1 MLMNN
6 YLKTALGISLTAVIA
21 ACSMSTQ
28 LDAEIEREVK
38 TATELK
44 EQSKVPTKVAPEDVV
59 RVKNDIW
66 LGDKSEV
73 EYNGEPLPS
82 YLEAK
87 DGITLIS
94 NRPITLFEVGDMI
107 NKLTSIQVRFAN
119 HLEKDV
125 LTVAKGNKPDPSTI
139 NADWTEPD
147 KMLLSYKGPL
157 SGLLN
162 EVASRFGIWWKYEKN
177 QIFFYK
183 FETRTFTVYSLPTK
197 PSLQVNMGGES
208 SGESGNAS
216 ATLTSG
222 AELEL
227 WSNIGKA
234 IESMIG
240 QDSKLSVDSVN
251 GTVTLTGTPI
261 EIKKVAK
268 YINEQNNRLSRQV
281 AISVKVLQ
289 VTLSDSDQYGLDLSG
304 GFDDGKTKLSLASP
318 SGLSDEIEKNINMTI
333 APGNWNVTTFIQAL
347 SEKNNT
353 TLVTSGTVTTLNNKP
368 APIQVTRKENY
379 ISEITKTNSGSSDT
393 GTDYDISTETEE
405 IETGFTL
412 NVLPRI
418 MEHGRLLMMFNLTLS
433 DLISLEK
440 VYLQTSENPGEAA
453 SGEYIQNPIVET
465 RGFTQEV
472 ALKSGESLILSGYER
487 VESEAKKSGVGSA
500 DNSLLGGT
508 AVATKDRSLLV
519 IILTPVVLESPLNP
533 ESRMKTY

>member
-6 YLKTALGISLTAVIA
+6 YVKTALGLSVTAIIA

-44 EQSKVPTKVAPEDVV
+44 EQSKVPTQVAPEDVV

-73 EYNGEPLPS
+73 EYNGAPLPS
-82 YLEAK
+82 YLETK
-87 DGITLIS
+87 DGITLVS
-94 NRPITLFEVGDMI
+94 NRPISLYEVGDMI
-107 NKLTSIQVRFAN
+107 NKLTSIKVRYAN
-119 HLEKDV
+119 HLESDILK
-125 LTVAKGNKPDPSTI
+125 TAKENKPDPETM
-139 NADWTEPD
+139 NADWTTPD
-147 KMLLSYKGPL
+147 KILLSYKGPL

-162 EVASRFGIWWKYEKN
+162 EISSRFGIWWKYEKN
-177 QIFFYK
+177 ELFFYK
-183 FETRTFTVYSLPTK
+183 YETRTFTVYSLPTK
-197 PSLQVNMGGES
+197 PSLKVNMGGES

-227 WSNIGKA
+227 WSNMEKA
-234 IESMIG
+234 IKSMIG
-240 QDSKLSVDSVN
+240 EKSKLSVDSVN

-268 YINEQNNRLSRQV
+268 YINEQNTRLSRQV

-289 VTLSDSDQYGLDLSG
+289 VTVSDSDQYGLDLSG
-304 GFDDGKTKLSLASP
+304 GFNDGKTQLTIASP
-318 SGLSDEIEKNINMTI
+318 SGLSDEIQKNINMTI
-333 APGNWNVTTFIQAL
+333 APGNWSVSSFIQAL

-440 VYLQTSENPGEAA
+440 VYLQTNEDPTQPA

-472 ALKSGESLILSGYER
+472 ALKSGQSLILSGYER
-487 VESEAKKSGVGSA
+487 VENEAKKSGVGSA
-500 DNSLLGGT
+500 ENSLLGGT

-519 IILTPVVLESPLNP
+519 IILTPIVLESPLNP
-533 ESRMKTY
+533 ESRMKSY

>member
-1 MLMNN
+1 MNN
-6 YLKTALGISLTAVIA
+6 YLRTAVGLSFTAIIA

-28 LDAEIEREVK
+28 LDAEIEHEVK
-38 TATELK
+38 AATELK
-44 EQSKVPTKVAPEDVV
+44 EQSKVPTQVAPEDVV

-87 DGITLIS
+87 DGITLVS
-94 NRPITLFEVGDMI
+94 NRPITLFEAADMI

-119 HLEKDV
+119 HLEETV
-125 LTVAKGNKPDPSTI
+125 LSKASENKPDPEKI
-139 NADWTEPD
+139 NVDWAEPD

-162 EVASRFGIWWKYEKN
+162 EISSRFGIWWKYEKN

-183 FETRTFTVYSLPTK
+183 YETRTFTVYSLPTK

-227 WSNIGKA
+227 WSNIEKA
-234 IESMIG
+234 IQSMIG
-240 QDSKLSVDSVN
+240 EQSKLSVDSVN

-268 YINEQNNRLSRQV
+268 YINEQNTRLSRQV
-281 AISVKVLQ
+281 AISVKILQ
-289 VTLSDSDQYGLDLSG
+289 VTVSDSDQYGLDLSA
-304 GFDDGKTKLSLASP
+304 GFDDGKTKLNIASP
-318 SGLSDEIEKNINMTI
+318 SGLSDEITKNINMTI
-333 APGNWNVTTFIQAL
+333 APGNWSVSTFMQAL

-440 VYLQTSENPGEAA
+440 VYLQTNEDPTQPA

-487 VESEAKKSGVGSA
+487 VENEAKKSGVGSA

-519 IILTPVVLESPLNP
+519 IILTPIVLESPLNP

>member
-1 MLMNN
+1 MRMNN
-6 YLKTALGISLTAVIA
+6 YLKIALGVSVTAIVA

-44 EQSKVPTKVAPEDVV
+44 EQSKVPTQVAPEDVV

-66 LGDKSEV
+66 LGDKSQV

-82 YLEAK
+82 YLETK
-87 DGITLIS
+87 DGITLVS

-107 NKLTSIQVRFAN
+107 NKLTSIQVRYAN
-119 HLEKDV
+119 HLEESV
-125 LTVAKGNKPDPSTI
+125 LQKAEANKPNPSTI

-162 EVASRFGIWWKYEKN
+162 EVSSRFGIWWKYEKD

-183 FETRTFTVYSLPTK
+183 YETRTFTVYSLPTK
-197 PSLQVNMGGES
+197 PSLKVNMGGES

-227 WSNIGKA
+227 WSNIQKA

-240 QDSKLSVDSVN
+240 GDSKLSVDSVN

-268 YINEQNNRLSRQV
+268 YINEQNTRLSRQV

-304 GFDDGKTKLSLASP
+304 GFNDGKTSLTVASP
-318 SGLSDEIEKNINMTI
+318 NGLSDEIEKNINMTI
-333 APGNWNVTTFIQAL
+333 APGNWSVTTFIQAL

-393 GTDYDISTETEE
+393 GSDYDISTETEE

-418 MEHGRLLMMFNLTLS
+418 MEHGRMLMMFNLTLS

-440 VYLQTSENPGEAA
+440 VYLQTNEDPNEPA
-453 SGEYIQNPIVET
+453 SGEYIQNPIIET

-487 VESEAKKSGVGSA
+487 VENEAKKTGVGSA
-500 DNSLLGGT
+500 DNSVLGGT

>member
-6 YLKTALGISLTAVIA
+6 YLKIALGLSATAIIA
-21 ACSMSTQ
+21 ACSLSTQ
-28 LDAEIEREVK
+28 LDAEIEHEVK
-38 TATELK
+38 TATELNEK
-44 EQSKVPTKVAPEDVV
+44 AKTPTKAAPEDVV

-66 LGDKSEV
+66 LGDKSEI
-73 EYNGEPLPS
+73 EYNGQPLPS

-87 DGITLIS
+87 DGITLVS
-94 NRPITLFEVGDMI
+94 NRPISLYEIGDMI
-107 NKLTSIQVRFAN
+107 NKITSIKVRFAN
-119 HLEKDV
+119 HLEE
-125 LTVAKGNKPDPSTI
+125 TMMEVARANKPDPETI
-139 NADWTEPD
+139 NSDWAEPD
-147 KMLLSYKGPL
+147 KMLVSYKGPL

-162 EVASRFGIWWKYEKN
+162 EISSRFGLWWKYDKDEL
-177 QIFFYK
+177 FFYRY
-183 FETRTFTVYSLPTK
+183 ETRTFTVYSLPTK

-216 ATLTSG
+216 ATLKSG

-227 WSNIGKA
+227 WTNMQKA

-240 QDSKLSVDSVN
+240 KDSKLSVDSVN

-261 EIKKVAK
+261 EIKKVAV

-289 VTLSDSDQYGLDLSG
+289 VTLSDSDQYGLDLSA
-304 GFDDGKTKLSLASP
+304 GFNDGKSSLSISSP

-333 APGNWNVTTFIQAL
+333 TPGNWSVTSFIQAL

-379 ISEITKTNSGSSDT
+379 ISEITKTNSGSSDS

-440 VYLQTSENPGEAA
+440 VYLQTNEDPTQPA
-453 SGEYIQNPIVET
+453 SGEYIQNPIIET

-487 VESEAKKSGVGSA
+487 VESEAKKTGVGSA

-519 IILTPVVLESPLNP
+519 IILTPIVLESPLTP

>member
-119 HLEKDV
+119 HLEEDV
-125 LTVAKGNKPDPSTI
+125 LTVAKGNKPDPRTI

-289 VTLSDSDQYGLDLSG
+289 VSLSDSDQYGLDLSG

-440 VYLQTSENPGEAA
+440 VYLQTSENPDEAA

>member
-1 MLMNN
+1 MF
-6 YLKTALGISLTAVIA
+6 
-21 ACSMSTQ
+21 
-28 LDAEIEREVK
+28 
-38 TATELK
+38 
-44 EQSKVPTKVAPEDVV
+44 
-59 RVKNDIW
+59 DIW

-119 HLEKDV
+119 HLEEDV
-125 LTVAKGNKPDPSTI
+125 LTVAKGNKPDPRTI

-289 VTLSDSDQYGLDLSG
+289 VSLSDSDQYGLDLSG

-440 VYLQTSENPGEAA
+440 VYLQTSENPDEAA

>member
-1 MLMNN
+1 
-6 YLKTALGISLTAVIA
+6 
-21 ACSMSTQ
+21 MSTQ

-44 EQSKVPTKVAPEDVV
+44 EQAKTPTQVAPEDVV

-73 EYNGEPLPS
+73 EYNGAPLPS
-82 YLEAK
+82 YLETP
-87 DGITLIS
+87 DGITLVS
-94 NRPITLFEVGDMI
+94 NRPITLYEVGDMI
-107 NKLTSIQVRFAN
+107 NKLTSIQVRFAS
-119 HLEKDV
+119 HLEEEV
-125 LTVAKGNKPDPSTI
+125 LTTAQENKPDPNTI
-139 NADWTEPD
+139 NSDWTEPN

-162 EVASRFGIWWKYEKN
+162 EVASRFGIWWKYEKGEL
-177 QIFFYK
+177 FFYK
-183 FETRTFTVYSLPTK
+183 YETRTFTVYSLPTK

-227 WSNIGKA
+227 WSNIEKA
-234 IESMIG
+234 IQSMIG
-240 QDSKLSVDSVN
+240 EGSKLSVDSVN

-261 EIKKVAK
+261 EIKKVAI
-268 YINEQNNRLSRQV
+268 YINEQNNRLARQV

-289 VTLSDSDQYGLDLSG
+289 VSIADSDQYGLDLSG
-304 GFDDGKTKLSLASP
+304 GFDDGKTKLSIASP

-333 APGNWNVTTFIQAL
+333 APGNWNVNAFIQAL

-393 GTDYDISTETEE
+393 GSDYDISTETEE

-440 VYLQTSENPGEAA
+440 VYLQTNEDPSQPA

-487 VESEAKKSGVGSA
+487 VESEAKKTGVGSA

-519 IILTPVVLESPLNP
+519 IVLTPVVLESPLNP

>member
-1 MLMNN
+1 MNN
-6 YLKTALGISLTAVIA
+6 YLKTALGISLTAVIV

-119 HLEKDV
+119 HLEEDV
-125 LTVAKGNKPDPSTI
+125 LTVAKGNKPDPRTI

-289 VTLSDSDQYGLDLSG
+289 VSLSDSDQYGLDLSG

-440 VYLQTSENPGEAA
+440 VYLQTSENPDEAA

>member
-6 YLKTALGISLTAVIA
+6 YLKTAVGLSFTAIIA

-28 LDAEIEREVK
+28 LDAEIEHEIK
-38 TATELK
+38 AATELK
-44 EQSKVPTKVAPEDVV
+44 EQSKVPTQAAPEDVV

-66 LGDKSEV
+66 LGDKSEI

-87 DGITLIS
+87 DGITLVS
-94 NRPITLFEVGDMI
+94 NRPITLFEVADMI

-119 HLEKDV
+119 HLEEAV
-125 LTVAKGNKPDPSTI
+125 LSKASENKPDPNKI
-139 NADWTEPD
+139 NTDWAEPD

-162 EVASRFGIWWKYEKN
+162 EISSRFGIWWKYEKN
-177 QIFFYK
+177 QIFFFKY
-183 FETRTFTVYSLPTK
+183 ETRTFTVYSLPTK

-227 WSNIGKA
+227 WSNIEKA
-234 IESMIG
+234 IQSMIG
-240 QDSKLSVDSVN
+240 EQSKLSVDSVN

-268 YINEQNNRLSRQV
+268 YINEQNMRLSRQV
-281 AISVKVLQ
+281 AISVKILQ
-289 VTLSDSDQYGLDLSG
+289 VTVSDSDQYGLDLSA
-304 GFDDGKTKLSLASP
+304 GFDDGKTKLSISSP
-318 SGLSDEIEKNINMTI
+318 SGLSDEITKNINMTI
-333 APGNWNVTTFIQAL
+333 APGNWSVSSFMQAL

-440 VYLQTSENPGEAA
+440 VYLQTNEDPTEPA

-487 VESEAKKSGVGSA
+487 VENEAKKTGVGSA

-519 IILTPVVLESPLNP
+519 IILTPIVLESPLNP